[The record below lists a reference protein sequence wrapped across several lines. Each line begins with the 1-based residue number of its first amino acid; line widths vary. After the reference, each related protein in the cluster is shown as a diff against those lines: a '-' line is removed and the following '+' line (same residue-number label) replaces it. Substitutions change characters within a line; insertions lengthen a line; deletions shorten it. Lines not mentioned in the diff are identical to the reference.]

1 VSGLKMQFPK
11 ACCCNEHNLRLNMH
25 LSPLTSALSN
35 MWGLCVY
42 RFVMLLS
49 AIVAHAVIGMFI
61 YVRRSRCAAF

>member
-1 VSGLKMQFPK
+1 
-11 ACCCNEHNLRLNMH
+11 MH